1 MSANT
6 KRSRQRKRPQP
17 PQPPEPLA
25 VAKAALRNAVHDLTA
40 QRIEYLGGAIQTLPS
55 RYVQLRYSLYGG
67 RDSHSRTLPSS
78 VLPTWIDALKL
89 LGWIDRRAAILERR
103 FAPQAGRHCPTWRH
117 MTPRPTHLT
126 IVRYQQ
132 VLAVGWRPQDTSTVN
147 QLTSIVGGYA
157 KAIDDLFAP
166 PPVPLRGE
174 RCPHCKQ
181 THARV
186 KTDDGQTVTRPALA
200 ITSIGVG
207 VCNACH
213 DTFPSLEFL
222 GDLLRYAKD
231 HPEPEDAEPE
241 AELEAE
247 PA

>member
-1 MSANT
+1 MSVKT
-6 KRSRQRKRPQP
+6 KRHRQRQRPQP
-17 PQPPEPLA
+17 AQPPEPLA
-25 VAKAALRNAVHDLTA
+25 LAKTALRNSVHDLTG

-55 RYVQLRYSLYGG
+55 RYVQLRYALYGG

-89 LGWIDRRAAILERR
+89 LGWIDRRAAIIERR
-103 FAPQAGRHCPTWRH
+103 FAPQAGRHCPTWRQLN
-117 MTPRPTHLT
+117 PRPTHLT
-126 IVRYQQ
+126 IIRYQQ

-147 QLTSIVGGYA
+147 QLTSIIGGYA

-166 PPVPLRGE
+166 PPVYLRGE

-186 KTDDGQTVTRPALA
+186 KTDDGETVTRPALA
-200 ITSIGVG
+200 ITSFGVG

-222 GDLLRYAKD
+222 GDLLRYAKT
-231 HPEPEDAEPE
+231 HPDEPESEPE
-241 AELEAE
+241 LEDVAS
-247 PA
+247 A